1 MLRKPVWRHTRRQ
14 SLKKTTIKELRGKI
28 KGQEKLSE
36 EEGDIAKACVE
47 AYKETITKQED
58 SFVVTLLKV
67 ARRICPC
74 FWAMKV
80 ALERLLVSRDLV
92 ENLRFISL
100 RILLLADA
108 AMRRVLMS
116 LWLRSLPSLCE
127 LTTSTTFSDL
137 H

>member
-1 MLRKPVWRHTRRQ
+1 VWRHTRRQ

-36 EEGDIAKACVE
+36 EEGDISKACVE
-47 AYKETITKQED
+47 AYKETITEQEE

-80 ALERLLVSRDLV
+80 ALERLLVSRGLV
-92 ENLRFISL
+92 EANLRFISL
-100 RILLLADA
+100 RILLLTDA